1 MHEIWDIYDI
11 EPIKDS
17 LENIEKISDSLS
29 KAKSIY
35 IHGDCSIGK
44 THIVKSILIINNR

>member
-29 KAKSIY
+29 KGLNDFRSKF
-35 IHGDCSIGK
+35 
-44 THIVKSILIINNR
+44 